1 MTQTFHD
8 EKTLQA
14 RAVGLEVKDLIDM
27 ETVGYGV
34 QSVNSG
40 VER

>member
-1 MTQTFHD
+1 MTQNLSRK
-8 EKTLQA
+8 KTLQA
-14 RAVGLEVKDLIDM
+14 REVGLEVKNLIDM